1 MAMVTVSQS
10 FSFHGFF
17 VRKASLLSSSAS
29 RVRYSINDRRW
40 LNLDLASSSYRFRNL
55 NSRCSITNTD
65 LHLSNVVT
73 EDEAPQDLLA
83 AECDCSTPIVH
94 LKTDILDSESLS
106 LLAETTY
113 VDSVLTALPVL
124 SEEEQNALAATPAH
138 PVGLYALYASSLA
151 GNLVEQLWNFAWPSS
166 IALLH
171 PSLLPVA
178 VMGFFSKVV
187 ILQYLNWIPLFVASG
202 ILSNKQCVKQLAIII
217 GGPLLGKL
225 MDYSPRVPAYMGLNV
240 VQAAAQLLS
249 ATMIIHAHTVSSTS
263 APAILFCPWFIVLVL
278 AGAIERLC
286 GVATGVA
293 VERDWVILLAGMN
306 RPIALAQAN
315 AVLNRIDLL
324 CEIAGA
330 SVFGFL
336 LSKYEPVTCLKYAAA
351 SMIWSLPVM
360 IGLTWLTNKLATG
373 VLDRPKSCQ
382 TSCGESPEEAVVEA
396 GNIVDR
402 GLETIKLG
410 WKEYMQQPVLP
421 ASLAYVLLFFNV
433 VLAPSSLM
441 TAFLTQHGVN
451 PSIIGGFS
459 GLCAFMGVAATFLSA
474 TLVKQLGILK
484 AGAAGLVFQASL
496 LSLAVAVY
504 WSGSLSQQ
512 SPVLFFLGLIVLSR
526 LGHMSYDVVG
536 AQILQTGIPS
546 SKVNLIGT
554 TEVSVASL
562 AESVMLGVAIIAN
575 DASHFGFL
583 AMLSLLSVVGAAWM
597 FCRLLLNPTDEQ
609 RSLFAVES
617 NK

>member
-1 MAMVTVSQS
+1 MDPT
-10 FSFHGFF
+10 
-17 VRKASLLSSSAS
+17 
-29 RVRYSINDRRW
+29 I
-40 LNLDLASSSYRFRNL
+40 
-55 NSRCSITNTD
+55 
-65 LHLSNVVT
+65 HL
-73 EDEAPQDLLA
+73 
-83 AECDCSTPIVH
+83 
-94 LKTDILDSESLS
+94 
-106 LLAETTY
+106 
-113 VDSVLTALPVL
+113 
-124 SEEEQNALAATPAH
+124 
-138 PVGLYALYASSLA
+138 
-151 GNLVEQLWNFAWPSS
+151 
-166 IALLH
+166 
-171 PSLLPVA
+171 
-178 VMGFFSKVV
+178 
-187 ILQYLNWIPLFVASG
+187 G
-202 ILSNKQCVKQLAIII
+202 I
-217 GGPLLGKL
+217 
-225 MDYSPRVPAYMGLNV
+225 
-240 VQAAAQLLS
+240 
-249 ATMIIHAHTVSSTS
+249 
-263 APAILFCPWFIVLVL
+263 
-278 AGAIERLC
+278 
-286 GVATGVA
+286 
-293 VERDWVILLAGMN
+293 
-306 RPIALAQAN
+306 
-315 AVLNRIDLL
+315 
-324 CEIAGA
+324 IAGA

-336 LSKYEPVTCLKYAAA
+336 LSKYKPVTCLKYAAA

-396 GNIVDR
+396 GSIVDR

-554 TEVSVASL
+554 TEV
-562 AESVMLGVAIIAN
+562 
-575 DASHFGFL
+575 
-583 AMLSLLSVVGAAWM
+583 
-597 FCRLLLNPTDEQ
+597 
-609 RSLFAVES
+609 
-617 NK
+617 

>member
-1 MAMVTVSQS
+1 MAKAPGK
-10 FSFHGFF
+10 HGRDQALIGEDGRSKGKTSAADSSRSGSGKYDYSRNFG
-17 VRKASLLSSSAS
+17 AINHLSSS
-29 RVRYSINDRRW
+29 
-40 LNLDLASSSYRFRNL
+40 F
-55 NSRCSITNTD
+55 TTD
-65 LHLSNVVT
+65 EVSVDAT
-73 EDEAPQDLLA
+73 
-83 AECDCSTPIVH
+83 
-94 LKTDILDSESLS
+94 SEKEL
-106 LLAETTY
+106 
-113 VDSVLTALPVL
+113 
-124 SEEEQNALAATPAH
+124 
-138 PVGLYALYASSLA
+138 
-151 GNLVEQLWNFAWPSS
+151 
-166 IALLH
+166 
-171 PSLLPVA
+171 
-178 VMGFFSKVV
+178 
-187 ILQYLNWIPLFVASG
+187 
-202 ILSNKQCVKQLAIII
+202 
-217 GGPLLGKL
+217 
-225 MDYSPRVPAYMGLNV
+225 
-240 VQAAAQLLS
+240 
-249 ATMIIHAHTVSSTS
+249 
-263 APAILFCPWFIVLVL
+263 
-278 AGAIERLC
+278 
-286 GVATGVA
+286 
-293 VERDWVILLAGMN
+293 
-306 RPIALAQAN
+306 
-315 AVLNRIDLL
+315 
-324 CEIAGA
+324 IAGA

-336 LSKYEPVTCLKYAAA
+336 FSKYKPVTCLKYAVA

-396 GNIVDR
+396 GSIVDR

-441 TAFLTQHGVN
+441 TAFLTQH
-451 PSIIGGFS
+451 
-459 GLCAFMGVAATFLSA
+459 ATFLSA

-504 WSGSLSQQ
+504 WSGSLSKQ